1 MRGQTRQPT
10 KRPAGAAPAL
20 GELVRELPF
29 AYFRLRA
36 AGDELAAR
44 AGQTTGKWGLMRSLA
59 EDGPRTVAQLARSRP
74 VARQWVQRLANELAA
89 QGLIEFA
96 HNPNHRRSKLM
107 VLTRKGERILER
119 MEASLAAW
127 SAEMSHGFDERSVR
141 AAVSALRRLREELA
155 AREARR
161 RA

>member
-1 MRGQTRQPT
+1 M
-10 KRPAGAAPAL
+10 KRPNGAAQAL

-89 QGLIEFA
+89 EGLIEFA
-96 HNPNHRRSKLM
+96 DNPYHRRSKLM
-107 VLTRKGERILER
+107 VLTRKGERALGR

-127 SAEMSHGFDERSVR
+127 SAELSRSFDERSVR
-141 AAVSALRRLREELA
+141 VAVRTLRQLREHLA
-155 AREARR
+155 ARETR
-161 RA
+161 RAR

>member
-1 MRGQTRQPT
+1 MKKAG
-10 KRPAGAAPAL
+10 GAAQAL

-89 QGLIEFA
+89 DGLIEFA
-96 HNPNHRRSKLM
+96 ENPNHRRSKLM
-107 VLTRKGERILER
+107 VLTRKGERVLGR
-119 MEASLAAW
+119 MEASLAQW
-127 SAEMSHGFDERSVR
+127 TAEVSRGVDVRSMR
-141 AAVSALRRLREELA
+141 AAVSALRRFREQLA
-155 AREARR
+155 ARQTRR
-161 RA
+161 VRQAAS